1 MIIDFHSHIKYDME
15 KDKYYED
22 SLIGDMGK
30 NEIDKRV
37 VSAIEGRSVKEQN
50 DFILEFSKKYT
61 DKIIPC
67 AVINPKEYNCVQE
80 MKRIVS
86 LGFKLIELDSL
97 EHNYIPESLASIH
110 KIMQIAEEFSIIVN
124 VFTGFGCKTMPSQW
138 AYYLKFY
145 RKLTMV
151 LLHMGTTDFGYGC
164 VDLVIKHK
172 NLYVETSCMYE
183 LPILKKAFNNIDKDM
198 FLFGSHY
205 PHKITTCSVHTF
217 DLLKLDDSTLKAL
230 YYENAKRI
238 LKL

>member
-15 KDKYYED
+15 KDEYYAD
-22 SLIGDMGK
+22 SLIDDMK
-30 NEIDKRV
+30 ENNIDKRV
-37 VSAIEGRSVKEQN
+37 VSAIEGRSIKKQN
-50 DFILEFSKKYT
+50 DFVLEFSKKHS

-67 AVINPKEYNCVQE
+67 AVINPKEFDSIEE

-97 EHNYIPESLASIH
+97 EHNYVPESPASLR
-110 KIMQIAEEFSIIVN
+110 KIMQIAEESSIIVN
-124 VFTGFGCKTMPSQW
+124 VFTGFGCKTMPAQW

-145 RKLTMV
+145 PKLQMV

-164 VDLVIKHK
+164 VDLVMKYE

-183 LPILKKAFNNIDKDM
+183 LPILKKAFKNIAKER

-205 PHKITTCSVHTF
+205 PHKITACSVHTF
-217 DLLKLDDSTLKAL
+217 DLLKLEDSVLKAL